1 MESQADTY
9 RGIIESPA
17 DWEAGNAE
25 TRVARTDYSRTSPPD
40 AGGPVA
46 EDEANSDLG
55 NLGRDVE
62 DEAVAGSQRQ

>member
-1 MESQADTY
+1 MESPADSY

-25 TRVARTDYSRTSPPD
+25 TRVARTDYTRTSPP
-40 AGGPVA
+40 AVVAPHA

-62 DEAVAGSQRQ
+62 DKAKAADQGR